1 MEQVGTCLCWERFL
15 SCKFP
20 VQLEVIMALMVS
32 DPQLY
37 LCTACVAWDCCQCV
51 SLHCLGSLAGE
62 PGKPAW
68 RAWVLQAS
76 QAVPGRRAP
85 LHGLPVASAL
95 SSPMMI
101 QLYLTVSPGAP
112 SIGIV
117 ICARRVHIPCTPR
130 EVLAPKETADSA
142 H

>member
-1 MEQVGTCLCWERFL
+1 MLRAFS

-51 SLHCLGSLAGE
+51 SLACLGSLESLGSLPGE
-62 PGKPAW
+62 PGYTGKPSCA
-68 RAWVLQAS
+68 L
-76 QAVPGRRAP
+76 RRA
-85 LHGLPVASAL
+85 LHGLPVASTL

-130 EVLAPKETADSA
+130 EVLAPKEISDSA

>member
-1 MEQVGTCLCWERFL
+1 MCSVHWHYNLEQVGTCLCCERFL

-51 SLHCLGSLAGE
+51 SLACLGSLAGE

-68 RAWVLQAS
+68 RAWVYRQARLA
-76 QAVPGRRAP
+76 QAGAHCMVYLLLRLF
-85 LHGLPVASAL
+85 LH
-95 SSPMMI
+95 
-101 QLYLTVSPGAP
+101 Q
-112 SIGIV
+112 
-117 ICARRVHIPCTPR
+117 
-130 EVLAPKETADSA
+130 
-142 H
+142 

>member
-1 MEQVGTCLCWERFL
+1 MPVLRAFS

-51 SLHCLGSLAGE
+51 SLAAWV
-62 PGKPAW
+62 AW
-68 RAWVLQAS
+68 RAWEACLESLGIQAS
-76 QAVPGRRAP
+76 QAGPGRRAP

-130 EVLAPKETADSA
+130 EVLAPKEISDSA